1 MKKLLV
7 STSFIVL
14 AFSGIYAQTT
24 KTTVA
29 TKPTTATTTVVPA
42 QAGVSTNIVKIL
54 PPVPAFANATDSFSY
69 AAGMSIAESLKQAG
83 AKKINAQLF
92 AKALNTV
99 YANGKTIYTKEQAQ
113 FVLQTML
120 QGMAKNKPAVKK
132 IDGPQRKEGAAF
144 LAACKKKPGI
154 ITLPNGLQYE
164 ILKEGEP
171 NGAKPSLQDQVS
183 VHYVGTLINGTEFDN
198 SIKRGQPA
206 TFPLTG
212 VIRGWTEILQLMP
225 KGAKW
230 KVNIPSELA
239 YGENPPSAQIPPNSV
254 LIFEIELLD
263 IIKANTA
270 PPVAPP
276 PPPVAPPP
284 PPVAPPPPPVAPPP
298 PPVAPTSPK

>member
-1 MKKLLV
+1 MKKTLLCSIV
-7 STSFIVL
+7 SLSV
-14 AFSGIYAQTT
+14 AFANAQNTPAP
-24 KTTVA
+24 V
-29 TKPTTATTTVVPA
+29 TTTVTAAPPLGA
-42 QAGVSTNIVKIL
+42 AAKAVKIM
-54 PPVPAFANATDSFSY
+54 PPTPAFPNATDSFSY

-92 AKALNTV
+92 AKALNQV
-99 YANGKTIYTKEQAQ
+99 YSGAKTTFTKDQAQ
-113 FVLQTML
+113 FVLQSML

-132 IDGPQRKEGAAF
+132 VDGPQKKEGAAF

-154 ITLPNGLQYE
+154 TTLPNGLQYE

-183 VHYVGTLINGTEFDN
+183 VNYLGTLINGTEFDN
-198 SIKRGQPA
+198 SYKRGQPA

-239 YGENPPSAQIPPNSV
+239 YGENPPSPQIPPNSV

-263 IIKANTA
+263 IIKANIGSEA
-270 PPVAPP
+270 PPTVPAPAMQGQTP
-276 PPPVAPPP
+276 PAE
-284 PPVAPPPPPVAPPP
+284 
-298 PPVAPTSPK
+298 K

>member
-1 MKKLLV
+1 MKKLILNAAV
-7 STSFIVL
+7 IVL
-14 AFSGIYAQTT
+14 AFSGVHAQTT

-29 TKPTTATTTVVPA
+29 TKPVTATTTVVPA
-42 QAGVSTNIVKIL
+42 QAGVSANAVKLL

-132 IDGPQRKEGAAF
+132 IDSPQKKEAAAF

-164 ILKEGEP
+164 ILKEGEL
-171 NGAKPSLQDQVS
+171 NGSKPSLQDQVT

-239 YGENPPSAQIPPNSV
+239 YGENPPSAQIPPNSL

-263 IIKANTA
+263 IIKANAAPVAIPPAPAPAVQA
-270 PPVAPP
+270 PPQAPP
-276 PPPVAPPP
+276 APV
-284 PPVAPPPPPVAPPP
+284 
-298 PPVAPTSPK
+298 K